1 MLKFGNRLI
10 FKVTQFLFT
19 VLVFSPFLLLKLT
32 RKFFPEYLC
41 NISSISST
49 KVIVEK
55 IPNNE
60 NCRHGDFDINIF
72 NYLKN
77 SKFNLEETQEEN
89 VQNDNSKF
97 KKLDAVKLKQLSIG
111 NVDTSGASG
120 GDLNMVEADLNLYNI
135 ISNARRNA
143 SSTPK
148 TNK

>member
-1 MLKFGNRLI
+1 MNCLI
-10 FKVTQFLFT
+10 FKVTQLLFT

-32 RKFFPEYLC
+32 RKFFPEFLC
-41 NISSISST
+41 NISPISSP
-49 KVIVEK
+49 KVLVEK
-55 IPNNE
+55 IPSNE
-60 NCRHGDFDINIF
+60 NCHHGDFDINIF

-77 SKFNLEETQEEN
+77 SKFNIEETQEEN

-97 KKLDAVKLKQLSIG
+97 KKPNAVKLKQLSIG
-111 NVDTSGASG
+111 NADTSGASG
-120 GDLNMVEADLNLYNI
+120 GDLNTVEADLNLYNI

>member
-1 MLKFGNRLI
+1 
-10 FKVTQFLFT
+10 
-19 VLVFSPFLLLKLT
+19 LLLKLT
-32 RKFFPEYLC
+32 QKFFPEFLC
-41 NISSISST
+41 NITSISST
-49 KVIVEK
+49 KVLGEK
-55 IPNNE
+55 ITIKE
-60 NCRHGDFDINIF
+60 NCLYGDFDINIF

-97 KKLDAVKLKQLSIG
+97 KKPDAVKLKHLSIG

-120 GDLNMVEADLNLYNI
+120 GDLNMVEADLNLYNV

-143 SSTPK
+143 SSAPK

>member
-1 MLKFGNRLI
+1 M
-10 FKVTQFLFT
+10 
-19 VLVFSPFLLLKLT
+19 
-32 RKFFPEYLC
+32 
-41 NISSISST
+41 
-49 KVIVEK
+49 IVEK